1 MATFKTPVL
10 LFEEDTSLEN
20 LTQSDPNSL
29 VMMVMDGAGK
39 KQFFR
44 LNTSAIEE
52 NQTILCNTQ
61 DGMCLKLINGVW
73 MWVPC

>member
-1 MATFKTPVL
+1 MATFKTPSL
-10 LFEEDTSLEN
+10 PFEEDASLEN
-20 LTQSDPNSL
+20 LTQAGPNSV
-29 VMMVMDGAGK
+29 VMMVVDGAGT

-61 DGMCLKLINGVW
+61 DGMCLKLIDGKWV
-73 MWVPC
+73 WVPC